1 MSESFLQDC
10 VTHEQFAKEQ
20 AHRHPR
26 TILRWMRQPDGLPFT
41 QLGNRKIIHL
51 PTAHEWLLKRMQR
64 PNAERRRRRKA

>member
-10 VTHEQFAKEQ
+10 VTHEQFAKE
-20 AHRHPR
+20 
-26 TILRWMRQPDGLPFT
+26 PDGLPFT